1 MAYPRPLSEK
11 TIAAIATAPVR
22 SGIGIV
28 RISGNEAI
36 DVADRIFRGKI
47 SLKDAK
53 SGTIHYGMIY
63 DGADL
68 IDEVLVSVFL
78 APHSYTTENVAEIN
92 CHGGPFVLNSILDV
106 VLRNGAELAE
116 PGEFTKRAFLG
127 GRIDLSQAEAVMD
140 LISSENE
147 FARKGALERLSGS
160 LSEQI
165 TDMRDELL
173 SQVAHIEAALDDP
186 EHISIDDVAIEYPKI
201 LKDLSEKIEKMIR
214 ASKDGSVIAEGI
226 PTVIIGKPNVGKSS
240 IWNRM
245 VGRDQA
251 IVTDIPGT
259 TRDILQET
267 VKVGDISLRISDTA
281 GIRQTDDFVEGIG
294 VEKALLSIDQA
305 SLVLIVIDGS
315 RKIDEQDISIL
326 NAAKDRHVIV
336 LLNKS
341 DLESVVFCEDIFDKI
356 DYEPA
361 VIDISALSGDG
372 MEDLCNE
379 IRRMYVTD
387 QISEYESMAQ
397 VSERVVV
404 LLKKAKESV
413 DLALEG
419 IDSGVSEEFLTV
431 DLMDAYRSLGL
442 IIGLEIED
450 DLVDKIFSDFCMG
463 K

>member
-1 MAYPRPLSEK
+1 MGNSNYSADPTERTGPLSLSEK

-36 DVADRIFRGKI
+36 DVADRIFRGKK

-186 EHISIDDVAIEYPKI
+186 EHISIDDVALEYPKI
-201 LKDLSEKIEKMIR
+201 LKDLSEKIEKMIM

-326 NAAKDRHVIV
+326 NVNQLMVIQY
-336 LLNKS
+336 
-341 DLESVVFCEDIFDKI
+341 IRI
-356 DYEPA
+356 
-361 VIDISALSGDG
+361 LS
-372 MEDLCNE
+372 
-379 IRRMYVTD
+379 
-387 QISEYESMAQ
+387 
-397 VSERVVV
+397 
-404 LLKKAKESV
+404 
-413 DLALEG
+413 
-419 IDSGVSEEFLTV
+419 
-431 DLMDAYRSLGL
+431 
-442 IIGLEIED
+442 
-450 DLVDKIFSDFCMG
+450 
-463 K
+463 